1 MNFRTVNLTILAV
14 TIFLFLLGCA
24 ARMEKPV
31 AIPSFPLVLM
41 ATDKLPS
48 FTDDLD
54 WKSLETAISGS
65 LQYYDKIP
73 EARTFNFGNSTY
85 TTRELKESLL
95 SFLGIIR
102 SATSGEIREER
113 IKDAFD
119 VYKSAGRRENG
130 EALFTGYY
138 EPVLEGS
145 LKRTGRHRYPIY
157 KKPEDSIVIDL
168 GKFKG
173 KFEGEQIVVRLENGE
188 IVPYFSREDIDEKGC
203 LKDRGLEIAWVAD
216 PVDLFFLH
224 IQGSGIISLS
234 DGSLVQVGYAG
245 SNGRPYRSIGKHL
258 IDEGKFFREDVSL
271 SSIRKYLKEHPEKMS
286 DILNHNESYV
296 FFRIVENG
304 PVGCLEVTLTPGRSI
319 ATDSR
324 LYPKGA
330 LAFVRTKKPV
340 LDSDG
345 NIKTWVP
352 FSRFVLNQDTGG
364 AITGPGRVD
373 LFCGRGK
380 EAEIMAGHLKEKGE
394 VYFFVK
400 KKPE

>member
-1 MNFRTVNLTILAV
+1 VNLRTVNLTIRAV

-24 ARMEKPV
+24 ARVEKPASV
-31 AIPSFPLVLM
+31 PTFPLVLM
-41 ATDKLPS
+41 ATDRLPS
-48 FTDDLD
+48 FADDLD
-54 WKSLETAISGS
+54 WKSLETAISNS
-65 LQYYDKIP
+65 LQYYDRIP
-73 EARTFNFGNSTY
+73 DARTFNFGNSIY
-85 TTRELKESLL
+85 TARELKESLL

-102 SATSGEIREER
+102 SATSGESREER
-113 IKDAFD
+113 IRDTFD
-119 VYKSAGRRENG
+119 VYKSAGHSEDG

-145 LKRTGRHRYPIY
+145 LKRTGRYRYPIY
-157 KKPEDSIVIDL
+157 RKPDDSIVIDL
-168 GKFKG
+168 GRFKG

-188 IVPYFSREDIDEKGC
+188 IVPYFSRKDIDEKGC
-203 LKDRGLEIAWVAD
+203 LRDRGLEIAWVAD
-216 PVDLFFLH
+216 PVDIFFLH
-224 IQGSGIISLS
+224 IQGSGM
-234 DGSLVQVGYAG
+234 
-245 SNGRPYRSIGKHL
+245 
-258 IDEGKFFREDVSL
+258 
-271 SSIRKYLKEHPEKMS
+271 IRLS

-304 PVGCLEVTLTPGRSI
+304 PVGSLGVTLTSGRSI

-330 LAFVRTKKPV
+330 LAFVRTRKPV

-345 NIKTWVP
+345 DIKAWVP

-380 EAEIMAGHLKEKGE
+380 EAGIMAGHLKERGE